1 MARETLRWWQST
13 FKEELADPASLNLR
27 FIPAVKAFN
36 AGQHV
41 YLGTLHHYY
50 ISLINDAAQSP
61 IAGKGRV
68 LGHPGDGK
76 TIGYTM
82 LYILTAAPKNREWAW
97 KLLQYLGGR
106 TKDGQYTQANG
117 WRPMPCWGAATNR

>member
-1 MARETLRWWQST
+1 M
-13 FKEELADPASLNLR
+13 
-27 FIPAVKAFN
+27 KAFN

-50 ISLINDAAQSP
+50 ISLINDTAQSP

-82 LYILTAAPKNREWAW
+82 LDILTAAPKNREWAW

-106 TKDGQYTQANG
+106 RRTVSTRRPTG
-117 WRPMPCWGAATNR
+117 WPVMPCWGAATSR